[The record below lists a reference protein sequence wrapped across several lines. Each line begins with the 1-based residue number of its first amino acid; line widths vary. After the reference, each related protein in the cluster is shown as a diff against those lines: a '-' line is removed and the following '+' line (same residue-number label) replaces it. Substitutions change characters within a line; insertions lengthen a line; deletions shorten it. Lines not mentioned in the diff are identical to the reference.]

1 MIVFL
6 KHLIDLTSTLKIQ
19 RKNYTAYRRL
29 ETPTCHILRFE
40 ILNHEY
46 LQWIDETF
54 EWTREKNFVYEPLTI
69 IITYV
74 CHIFQWIIRCNSN
87 NIIIKYEAFKSSLH
101 ISKINTKPLHTKHF
115 LNRRRHDRDNTYKC
129 NKYH

>member
-1 MIVFL
+1 MS
-6 KHLIDLTSTLKIQ
+6 TSNELMK
-19 RKNYTAYRRL
+19 L
-29 ETPTCHILRFE
+29 
-40 ILNHEY
+40 LNGQE
-46 LQWIDETF
+46 Q
-54 EWTREKNFVYEPLTI
+54 NFVYEPLTI

-115 LNRRRHDRDNTYKC
+115 LNRRMHLILKLYNI
-129 NKYH
+129 